1 MNLLGISWG
10 MGARDVGM
18 KAAVTGAQNNLDNIN
33 DSLEKQSKIA
43 AKSKMPG
50 FWESIKQFNIGSI
63 AQGVRDLTGDTGNLT
78 NSLEAMGVANA
89 KAAKPFV
96 ASLNL
101 SGKAARKMTAQIS
114 GMAIGLNVGAE
125 TVAQTFKSMAQATGP
140 AKEALDALGW
150 SQKDWVKITE
160 TTGIKIDDMTDAM
173 GGLGAWW
180 QATAKDEAAFVNR
193 LADIGRKAGVGME
206 PLKKLKGNLE
216 GLAKTFEKVPPAM
229 RRSGDEMM
237 ALSES
242 GVRLSG
248 AFREMGSSEEEAVEL
263 GQKTVQM
270 FADQSV
276 AVEQAM
282 KYGIGSLDDSP
293 LFKWLTSVGVGMDEA
308 VSIIDTGSRDAV
320 KGTQLLQG
328 VFDRF
333 GKGGAQQQ
341 AMLSQLSGALGDA
354 AGGLGYLAQRG
365 DLGAKSLER
374 VSKITTD
381 GKFSLKDYAD
391 QAFSSG
397 RSLQESLDLMKSSFE
412 TKFRSIARKDVVRFV
427 GEMGQAYKTIGNQA
441 KELASDETW
450 GPLIKRLSA
459 VNQLGAKGLFL
470 NFGKSNKQMAAFSA
484 MMDVGGGALNSLA
497 ASIGPAVAMISQLG
511 LILGPITKM
520 FGGFFGKLGLVGI
533 AIGAVAV
540 GLKMLSGRGI
550 DLSGVFAKLLKWAGG
565 LFDKIKEFLSKI
577 NWANVG
583 KTLGGFILDALT
595 FVPKAIWGWLT
606 GSEAKTEL
614 GSAGE
619 GFIESLGGA
628 ILEAA
633 KGLGKM
639 LINMGG
645 EIIDGVTEWWD
656 SWTWDDV
663 KQSFEDMGK
672 NIKEWWAELQQDPEL
687 QEFNLNIREGL
698 EDAGWA
704 IKDWFSELPGKFDK
718 GTERLADYMNMRGVG
733 EESGKSFTEGV
744 ADGIRSATNIS
755 ETVKLQSNNAM
766 MAAADAVRNYDPSE
780 VDAAYATTAA
790 HWISRTSS
798 LSSGMANSITGF
810 FKGAIGQAGNESN
823 ASIATFF
830 SNMFKAAKDGVNTFA
845 LKFIHSMQELGTV
858 VKDTFFL
865 LMHPEELEK
874 REKEMAAKA
883 AKDRAAEMQGRLS
896 KVKGEVALRTK
907 LHKEIA
913 DSYKEQA
920 KYSMEA
926 FQIGK
931 ESVDPVTGKKKKKK
945 TVASEQQWMSD
956 EWSKQSD
963 AITSAAQ
970 AKAAAQTKL
979 EKLQSAVGTRGP
991 GAAVSPQE
999 AEALSKAKIDLAA
1012 AESGLKGVEA
1022 AVMQSAK
1029 KAGIRG
1035 DALQQGVR
1043 GAMDMVL
1050 KMEEERVRSKA
1061 AMDDAQQ
1068 RLSAMET
1075 EAGAASA
1082 KAAALV
1088 GANFNNVAAGAT
1100 DAGIAVIEDFGAGL
1114 ANPESVTYMDDQA
1127 FDAAQSVADFMT
1139 AQSPIADGPL
1149 GGVGSGGEAD
1159 PAWLAGRTL
1168 MESLAEGITSGVDVV
1183 ADAVTNALDES
1194 VLASFEAYNAEMK
1207 KIASK
1212 KSLLNEVA
1220 GMLMRDFGSKIEST
1234 ITIEGKTS
1242 NVKEN
1247 MKAMLSVPGI
1257 AGVTMAI
1264 INESAKQMKILDKI
1278 REHTETIAK
1287 SDLVAKGKATGATY
1301 TLSS

>member
-43 AKSKMPG
+43 AKSKGPG
-50 FWESIKQFNIGSI
+50 FWAKMKDAVKDFNIASI
-63 AQGVRDLTGDTGNLT
+63 ASDVRSLTGDTGNLT

-101 SGKAARKMTAQIS
+101 SGRAARKMTAQIS

-140 AKEALDALGW
+140 TKEALDALGW

-365 DLGAKSLER
+365 DIGAKSLER

-397 RSLQESLDLMKSSFE
+397 RTLQDSFDLAKEGFD
-412 TKFRSIARKDVVRFV
+412 TQIRSIARADVVGLVKGKMSAFREV
-427 GEMGQAYKTIGNQA
+427 A
-441 KELASDETW
+441 KEIKVLAGDETW
-450 GPLIKRLSA
+450 GPLVKGMSMFKQMGVQGVLLQIGKTMGLDTKAAQKMSVKFGLVFDTVQDLAKEMGPLMNMLGQFGPLGIAAGGIVGFFMLSDADRQKIVDMLAPIWEKVKKAASDIWYGTEGKGGLKGWLIGAWDSFSSYVKKKWPEWKESLKGVFTWLSMEVLPGMVEFAKTIGKNVFDALVDNFGTGGAVIGGAFAGAIMGANFGPFGGLIGFVAGALIGAAEAAISDAESRIKGFEDAQKAKADADKAAEAAGGAEVQARRLKDLDALKQAYEEAQFDITGNMVFMGDNFEKDPGFIKFREEYNKAIGGLAPKPIDFTSIIGGKGVGKAILGQQVKDMMAEQDKVRAEKTLGAAEDIKSIGWLGNVIWGVGGWGANIGEHILKGWDDWDVSGKINADLAAIGKGEKLGEQQTLMEQFAGVQHLPEVQAKFKALVDSGASA
-459 VNQLGAKGLFL
+459 VQVMAAAQEAVTKYGKQASDDLTRNMIQMQSLNGELYLTTDNVIGNLKGVASVLGTTEDALLADAVAQGWDANEMLLQLSRQLGAVSGMQVHLVDQGQLDMLMEADKLTKDYIDEI
-470 NFGKSNKQMAAFSA
+470 KSMRDIGVITDADADYEIENAEWLSEVKANTEQSVPGMEVDVQSTNPLAAAAQAFASSVKNTMGAVGSA
-484 MMDVGGGALNSLA
+484 MQVVASGFDAQNKIIATNAYVAGQMIMKQQSL
-497 ASIGPAVAMISQLG
+497 
-511 LILGPITKM
+511 
-520 FGGFFGKLGLVGI
+520 GI
-533 AIGAVAV
+533 AENAYLV
-540 GLKMLSGRGI
+540 
-550 DLSGVFAKLLKWAGG
+550 
-565 LFDKIKEFLSKI
+565 E
-577 NWANVG
+577 
-583 KTLGGFILDALT
+583 
-595 FVPKAIWGWLT
+595 
-606 GSEAKTEL
+606 EA
-614 GSAGE
+614 
-619 GFIESLGGA
+619 
-628 ILEAA
+628 
-633 KGLGKM
+633 
-639 LINMGG
+639 
-645 EIIDGVTEWWD
+645 
-656 SWTWDDV
+656 SW
-663 KQSFEDMGK
+663 
-672 NIKEWWAELQQDPEL
+672 
-687 QEFNLNIREGL
+687 
-698 EDAGWA
+698 
-704 IKDWFSELPGKFDK
+704 
-718 GTERLADYMNMRGVG
+718 
-733 EESGKSFTEGV
+733 
-744 ADGIRSATNIS
+744 
-755 ETVKLQSNNAM
+755 
-766 MAAADAVRNYDPSE
+766 
-780 VDAAYATTAA
+780 
-790 HWISRTSS
+790 
-798 LSSGMANSITGF
+798 
-810 FKGAIGQAGNESN
+810 
-823 ASIATFF
+823 
-830 SNMFKAAKDGVNTFA
+830 
-845 LKFIHSMQELGTV
+845 
-858 VKDTFFL
+858 
-865 LMHPEELEK
+865 
-874 REKEMAAKA
+874 
-883 AKDRAAEMQGRLS
+883 
-896 KVKGEVALRTK
+896 
-907 LHKEIA
+907 
-913 DSYKEQA
+913 
-920 KYSMEA
+920 
-926 FQIGK
+926 
-931 ESVDPVTGKKKKKK
+931 
-945 TVASEQQWMSD
+945 TVASE
-956 EWSKQSD
+956 
-963 AITSAAQ
+963 
-970 AKAAAQTKL
+970 TK
-979 EKLQSAVGTRGP
+979 S
-991 GAAVSPQE
+991 
-999 AEALSKAKIDLAA
+999 
-1012 AESGLKGVEA
+1012 
-1022 AVMQSAK
+1022 
-1029 KAGIRG
+1029 
-1035 DALQQGVR
+1035 
-1043 GAMDMVL
+1043 VL
-1050 KMEEERVRSKA
+1050 
-1061 AMDDAQQ
+1061 
-1068 RLSAMET
+1068 
-1075 EAGAASA
+1075 
-1082 KAAALV
+1082 
-1088 GANFNNVAAGAT
+1088 
-1100 DAGIAVIEDFGAGL
+1100 GAG
-1114 ANPESVTYMDDQA
+1114 
-1127 FDAAQSVADFMT
+1127 
-1139 AQSPIADGPL
+1139 SPIEKGPL
-1149 GGVGSGGEAD
+1149 GHVGEGGEAD